1 MSTMFGRSLFGHLIY
16 AGPDQ
21 GGAGSI
27 DTSVPDFYLGQF
39 TVIAYNKSGTKTA
52 YFGSG
57 AEHNA
62 LSKVTFEIGETGCG
76 NVELTFHELPSNAEL
91 DYMQR
96 IDIHL
101 FGDRSP
107 WYSGYIINRPVNGTT
122 DTTYTF
128 KGYGYYNQL
137 SSYLIFKTYENMD
150 PGDIVRVIAV
160 EAEKH
165 LDIVFNDIKIEKAG
179 YTCTK
184 IVFDGVT
191 IKDALKT
198 LSEFATDFVYGV
210 DERRNIYFK
219 PRVKEIN
226 EQARLTVGKHITS
239 YSPTWNV
246 DKVVNWVRT
255 KGGNVDDQGEQWL
268 CVAKDDASIQKYG
281 YRMKVLSLPSAYAVA
296 DAQRYSDNYIAQY
309 KDPIKSATVKG
320 VSLEYPLVDGSFNVR
335 HMTTEGMAE
344 IRTLSGD
351 VHDYPITKLKYT
363 VSPDKGISCDMTLG
377 EPPFTVDQ
385 YLAGVERNAK
395 NLEQAQATAIKQL
408 HK

>member
-1 MSTMFGRSLFGHLIY
+1 MSTIFGRSLFGQLIY
-16 AGPDQ
+16 AGKDNR
-21 GGAGSI
+21 GRGDV
-27 DTSVPDFYLGQF
+27 DTSTPDYYAGQF
-39 TVIAYNKSGTKTA
+39 TVIAYSKDGTKTA

-57 AEHNA
+57 SEKNA
-62 LSKVTFEIGETGCG
+62 LSKMTFEIGETGCG
-76 NVELTFHELPSNAEL
+76 NCELTFHELPSNAEL
-91 DYMQR
+91 NYMQR

-101 FGDRSP
+101 FGDREP
-107 WYSGYIINRPVNGTT
+107 WYSGYIINRPVAGTT
-122 DTTYTF
+122 DTSYTF

-150 PGDIVRVIAV
+150 PGDIVRDIAQ

-165 LDIVFNDIKIEKAG
+165 LDIVFSDIKIEKAG

-184 IVFDGVT
+184 LVFDGVT

-219 PRVKEIN
+219 PRVRVIN
-226 EQARLTVGKHITS
+226 EQARLTVSKHITS
-239 YSPTWNV
+239 YSPQWDV

-255 KGGNVDDQGEQWL
+255 KGGNVDDNGEQWL
-268 CVAKDDASIQKYG
+268 CTAQDASSIQTYG
-281 YRMKVLSLPSAYAVA
+281 YRMKVLTLPSAYSVA

-320 VSLEYPLVDGSFNVR
+320 VNLEYPLVDGSFNVR

-344 IRTLSGD
+344 IRTLSGET
-351 VHDYPITKLKYT
+351 HEYPITKLKYT
-363 VSPDKGISCDMTLG
+363 ISPDKAISCDMTLG
-377 EPPFTVDQ
+377 EPPFTVDK
-385 YLAGVERNAK
+385 YLSDVERNAK
-395 NLEQAQATAIKQL
+395 NLEQSQATAIKQL
-408 HK
+408 KG